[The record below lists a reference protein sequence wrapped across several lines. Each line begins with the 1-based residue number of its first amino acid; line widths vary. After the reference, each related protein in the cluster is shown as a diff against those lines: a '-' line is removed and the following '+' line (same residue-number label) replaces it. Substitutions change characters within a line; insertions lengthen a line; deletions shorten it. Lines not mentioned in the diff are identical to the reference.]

1 MPQRSTQVYLVALQM
16 NGDMPRE
23 RMEEAMRRLLP
34 RPGVHSDGAELEC
47 WWVAEDDRNDGSDND
62 SAVFVR
68 PGKAHTAWRILEAA
82 DLSSIHNEPLAG
94 GQFGYDEGGLEDD

>member
-1 MPQRSTQVYLVALQM
+1 MPNTQVYLVALQVT
-16 NGDMPRE
+16 GDGTRAE
-23 RMEEAMRRLLP
+23 MEEVMRGMLP
-34 RPGVHSDGAELEC
+34 RPGKQVGAAHLEC

-94 GQFGYDEGGLEDD
+94 GQFGYDEGGLGDE